1 MNEVKE
7 KLEEVQNEYS
17 KIKDDIEGVK
27 VNNKTAFKSHRFTSY
42 DDSFQYYLAKADYH
56 KLVFG
61 KQSQAANKLY
71 KIIRNYLIL
80 NKRIEYSADMTE
92 VLHKTNWNLMVEMLS
107 DVMSKKKI
115 FTRSER
121 TFLLYI
127 FDVVEHFVDDK
138 YR

>member
-17 KIKDDIEGVK
+17 QIQDDIEGVK

-42 DDSFQYYLAKADYH
+42 DDSFNYYLAKSDYT

-61 KQSQAANKLY
+61 KQSPAANKLY

-80 NKRIEYSADMTE
+80 NKRITYTAEMYE
-92 VLHKTNWNLMVEMLS
+92 VLNATNWDLMVEMLS
-107 DVMSKKKI
+107 DIMSKKKI

-127 FDVVEHFVDDK
+127 FDVVEHFVDDDYK
-138 YR
+138 